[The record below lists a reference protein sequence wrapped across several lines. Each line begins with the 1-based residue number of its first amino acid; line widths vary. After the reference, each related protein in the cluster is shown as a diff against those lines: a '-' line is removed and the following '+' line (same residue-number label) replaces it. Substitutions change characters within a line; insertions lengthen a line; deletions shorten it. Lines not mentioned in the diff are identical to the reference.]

1 MADVLVKTVGL
12 TKEYRMGSLVVCA
25 LRGVSV
31 EIERGHF
38 VAVMGPSGSGKST
51 LMHVLGCLDR
61 PSSGHYI
68 LDGEDVSSLNRD
80 QLAYT
85 RNRKIG
91 FVFQSFSLL
100 PRATALD
107 NVELT
112 LRYGRISRLD
122 RRLKAEKVLASVGLA
137 ERAHHQPSQ
146 LSGANNSASPLR
158 ARS

>member
-1 MADVLVKTVGL
+1 
-12 TKEYRMGSLVVCA
+12 MGSLVVCA

-51 LMHVLGCLDR
+51 LMNLLGCLDR

-107 NVELT
+107 NDELT
-112 LRYGRISRLD
+112 LR
-122 RRLKAEKVLASVGLA
+122 
-137 ERAHHQPSQ
+137 
-146 LSGANNSASPLR
+146 
-158 ARS
+158 